1 MLLAGIFFVAISNLF
16 GVYPA
21 KLIRIAVDEVFNQ
34 IDLYKKGADISMDEV
49 SKQLLYFFG
58 LIALVTV
65 LKGIFMFFMRQT
77 IIVISRRIE
86 FDLKNE
92 IYHHYQNLHLGF
104 FRKNNTGDMMNRITE
119 DVSRVR
125 MYVGPCLM
133 YMVNLVVMIL
143 IVVITMLSINVKLT
157 LYAISPLP
165 LLALSIFYVN
175 GLIHHRSEKIQ
186 EKLSDLSTF
195 VQETFSGIRII
206 KSFVREE
213 TVYNVFKKQSNQY
226 KVQSLKLAVI
236 QALFFPIMMF
246 LIGLSIILTVY
257 VGGIETIKGNIS
269 PGNIAEFVVYVNM
282 LTWPVTALGWVSS
295 LTQRAAA
302 SQKRINEFLYT
313 QSDLE
318 DTGSLENPIEG
329 RLAFENVSFTYPD
342 TGIEALKNINLS
354 IKAGKTI
361 GITGKTGSG
370 KSTLALLCSRFYDPS
385 SGTITIDDKALQ
397 EYRLSHVRS
406 NIVVVPQNVFLFS
419 DTIAN
424 NISFANRTLTEAD
437 WIELAKQADVHQ
449 NILDFKEGY
458 QTRIGE
464 RGISLSGGQKQRIS
478 IARSLAVD
486 APIYIFDDCLS
497 AVDTKTEENILRAL
511 LKTTKQKTSLIISHR
526 VSTLKHCDEIIVLD
540 EGRIVEQGSH
550 QQLLERQ
557 AYYAQI
563 YQKQLSE
570 KEEIPLD

>member
-1 MLLAGIFFVAISNLF
+1 
-16 GVYPA
+16 
-21 KLIRIAVDEVFNQ
+21 
-34 IDLYKKGADISMDEV
+34 
-49 SKQLLYFFG
+49 
-58 LIALVTV
+58 
-65 LKGIFMFFMRQT
+65 
-77 IIVISRRIE
+77 
-86 FDLKNE
+86 
-92 IYHHYQNLHLGF
+92 
-104 FRKNNTGDMMNRITE
+104 
-119 DVSRVR
+119 
-125 MYVGPCLM
+125 
-133 YMVNLVVMIL
+133 
-143 IVVITMLSINVKLT
+143 
-157 LYAISPLP
+157 
-165 LLALSIFYVN
+165 
-175 GLIHHRSEKIQ
+175 
-186 EKLSDLSTF
+186 
-195 VQETFSGIRII
+195 
-206 KSFVREE
+206 
-213 TVYNVFKKQSNQY
+213 
-226 KVQSLKLAVI
+226 
-236 QALFFPIMMF
+236 
-246 LIGLSIILTVY
+246 
-257 VGGIETIKGNIS
+257 
-269 PGNIAEFVVYVNM
+269 
-282 LTWPVTALGWVSS
+282 
-295 LTQRAAA
+295 
-302 SQKRINEFLYT
+302 
-313 QSDLE
+313 
-318 DTGSLENPIEG
+318 
-329 RLAFENVSFTYPD
+329 
-342 TGIEALKNINLS
+342 
-354 IKAGKTI
+354 
-361 GITGKTGSG
+361 
-370 KSTLALLCSRFYDPS
+370 LALLCSRFYDPS